1 MRNLMVSWFVCAVA
15 VAITAAVL
23 PGVDVRGGIG
33 SYILAGAVV
42 GVVNAVIRPF
52 AQILALPLTVLTLGL
67 FALVVNGLMLLLA
80 SAVLD
85 RLRVDGI
92 GWAVLGAISV
102 SIVSGILNGAID
114 DRRAAGTDHPA
125 GGR

>member
-1 MRNLMVSWFVCAVA
+1 MRNLVISWFVCAVA
-15 VAITAAVL
+15 VAIAAAVL

-33 SYILAGAVV
+33 TYVLVGAVV

-80 SAVLD
+80 SAVVD

-92 GWAVLGAISV
+92 GWAILGAIV
-102 SIVSGILNGAID
+102 ISIVSAILNGAVD
-114 DRRAAGTDHPA
+114 DHRTPRRDAPA
-125 GGR
+125 HR